1 MYKTLVWWN
10 FIQDSS
16 YETMGASLI
25 QGIMLLKKHVEIE
38 KWKMKNEKRKK
49 YVILLGKQGDK
60 N

>member
-1 MYKTLVWWN
+1 MRFVQNSWWN

-38 KWKMKNEKRKK
+38 KWKMKNEKWKK
-49 YVILLGKQGDK
+49 KEVCDPFR
-60 N
+60 

>member
-1 MYKTLVWWN
+1 
-10 FIQDSS
+10 
-16 YETMGASLI
+16 MGASLI